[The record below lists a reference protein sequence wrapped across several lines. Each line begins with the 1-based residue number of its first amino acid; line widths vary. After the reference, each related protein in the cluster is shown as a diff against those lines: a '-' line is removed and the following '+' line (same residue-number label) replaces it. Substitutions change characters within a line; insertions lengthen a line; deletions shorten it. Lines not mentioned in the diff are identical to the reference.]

1 MLKSV
6 PLVFDFTTIVNSAV
20 VLEILNVQCDDSSLR
35 VIFKTAGSN
44 YPNLNYPRD

>member
-20 VLEILNVQCDDSSLR
+20 VLEILNVQCDDSSL
-35 VIFKTAGSN
+35 KTAGSN